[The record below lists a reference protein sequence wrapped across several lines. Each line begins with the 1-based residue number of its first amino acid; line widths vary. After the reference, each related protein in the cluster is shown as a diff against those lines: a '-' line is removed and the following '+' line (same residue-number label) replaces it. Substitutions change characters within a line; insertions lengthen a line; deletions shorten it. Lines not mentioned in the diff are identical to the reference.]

1 MNKFIEEFSS
11 CLKCAEGAIAI
22 ETSEPVE
29 VIEDLKSYVNSVN
42 EAAEGDI
49 TSQIYMVTFDSV
61 KGLRDINGIGV
72 AAQASNPEMEAL
84 GISSNDTAEDIGTAI
99 KLFTDIAEERV
110 MRLDDDESLPE
121 DTMRQLLV
129 LKYFDRQLMP
139 GGSPAQA
146 DSNLMAAVDY
156 LRNYGRA
163 SNVCCVMLVAPGAT
177 LPDEL
182 AEYVATVE
190 HDLPSKDEREG
201 IIQDLSSPY
210 EAKFGITTEQI
221 SDAVRVT
228 SGLSRTWTE
237 RVTAKVLTEHKSL
250 DTSRISSMKAD
261 HLRKGGLLDLWT
273 PGLDD
278 KENFFNYENLIGLNG
293 LKKFV
298 TNGSRENVPDRAKL
312 KGILLVGVPG
322 TGKSFF
328 MRCTASELRTSL
340 SEMSTANLY
349 SKWVGETDKNLK
361 KMLTTVEH
369 IGGILGIDEYQRFM
383 PTGGQDEGRTTQ
395 SVAGGMLTWQNN
407 QNSVLVLA
415 AANDISSIPPEF
427 TRSGRFDTTFFVGFP
442 SREAKDAAWE
452 MYRKIHEL
460 PEQKIPKDDYW
471 TPADISVCCKMAEQQ
486 GVSLV
491 DAAKFI
497 KICYSGTGKKV
508 IDDLMD
514 WAENAGCL
522 DAETGELFVP
532 PKKQKAKAA
541 SRKTKAPK
549 RTVRNLS

>member
-1 MNKFIEEFSS
+1 MNKFIKEFSS

-29 VIEDLKSYVNSVN
+29 VVQDLKAYVNSVN

-61 KGLRDINGIGV
+61 KGLRDTNGIGV
-72 AAQASNPEMEAL
+72 AAQASDPDMEAL
-84 GISSNDTAEDIGTAI
+84 GISNNETAEDIGTAI

-110 MRLDDDESLPE
+110 VRLDDDEALPE
-121 DTMRQLLV
+121 DSMRQLLV
-129 LKYFDRQLMP
+129 LKYFDRSLMP
-139 GGSPAQA
+139 SGSPAQA
-146 DSNLMAAVDY
+146 DPNLMTAVDY

-190 HDLPSKDEREG
+190 HDLPSADEREG

-210 EAKFGITTEQI
+210 KAKLGINSEQI

-237 RVTAKVLTEHKSL
+237 RVTAKALTEHRSL

-278 KENFFNYENLIGLNG
+278 KENFFTYENLIGLNG

-298 TNGSRENVPDRAKL
+298 TNGSREDVPDRAKM

-349 SKWVGETDKNLK
+349 SKWVGETDKNLR

-442 SREAKDAAWE
+442 SRKAKDAAWE
-452 MYRKIHEL
+452 MYRNIHEL
-460 PEQKIPKDDYW
+460 TEQKIPKDDYW
-471 TPADISVCCKMAEQQ
+471 TPADIKECCKIAEQQ
-486 GVSLV
+486 GMSLV
-491 DAAKFI
+491 GAAKFI
-497 KICYSGTGKKV
+497 KSCYSGTGRKV

-514 WAENAGCL
+514 WAEDDGCL
-522 DAETGELFVP
+522 DAETGDLFVH

-541 SRKTKAPK
+541 SKKTKAPK

>member
-29 VIEDLKSYVNSVN
+29 VIEDLTHYVNTIN
-42 EAAEGDI
+42 AAAEGDI
-49 TSQIYMVTFDSV
+49 SSQVYMATFDSV
-61 KGLRDINGIGV
+61 RGLRDINGLGI
-72 AAQASNPEMEAL
+72 ATQAEDPDMVAL
-84 GISSNDTAEDIGTAI
+84 GISNNDTAEDIGTAI
-99 KLFTDIAEERV
+99 KLFTDVAEERV
-110 MRLDDDESLPE
+110 MRLEDGESIPE
-121 DTMRQLLV
+121 DSMRQLLV
-129 LKYFDRQLMP
+129 LKYFDRALMP
-139 GGSPAQA
+139 SGSPAQA
-146 DSNLMAAVDY
+146 DPNLMAAVDY

-177 LPDEL
+177 LPEEL

-190 HDLPSKDEREG
+190 HDLPGKDEREG
-201 IIQDLSSPY
+201 IIQDLVSPY
-210 EAKFGITTEQI
+210 KDKFGITSAQVE
-221 SDAVRVT
+221 DAIRIT

-237 RVTAKVLTEHKSL
+237 RVTAKVLTEHKLL
-250 DTSRISSMKAD
+250 DTNRISSMKAD

-278 KENFFNYENLIGLNG
+278 EENFFTYKNLIGLNG
-293 LKKFV
+293 LKSFV
-298 TNGSRENVPDRAKL
+298 TNGSREDVPDRAKL

-328 MRCTASELRTSL
+328 MRCTASELHTPL
-340 SEMSTANLY
+340 SEMSAANLY

-407 QNSVLVLA
+407 QSSVLVLA

-442 SREAKDAAWE
+442 SREAKDAAWD
-452 MYRKIHEL
+452 MYRKIHDL
-460 PEQKIPKDDYW
+460 PEQKIPKDDFW
-471 TPADISVCCKMAEQQ
+471 TPADISVCCKMSEQQ
-486 GVSLV
+486 GVDLV
-491 DAAKFI
+491 AASKFI
-497 KICYSGTGKKV
+497 KICYSGTGKKA
-508 IDDLMD
+508 IDELMS
-514 WAENAGCL
+514 WAEDSGCL

-532 PKKQKAKAA
+532 PKKQKAKA

-549 RTVRNLS
+549 RTVRNLN